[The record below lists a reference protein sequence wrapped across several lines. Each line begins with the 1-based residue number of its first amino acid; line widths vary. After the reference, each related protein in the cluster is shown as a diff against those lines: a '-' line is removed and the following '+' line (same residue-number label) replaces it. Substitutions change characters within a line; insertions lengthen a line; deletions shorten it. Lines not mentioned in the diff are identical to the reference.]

1 MLLGRDV
8 DHTIYGYIHTS
19 YSRHIVLGHTIYHCI
34 CLTLFS
40 CQYDTALTMAI
51 IG

>member
-1 MLLGRDV
+1 MLLDKDV
-8 DHTIYGYIHTS
+8 NHTIYGYIYTS
-19 YSRHIVLGHTIYHCI
+19 YGRHMVLGYSIYHCI

-51 IG
+51 TG